1 MFLQLVRLIRLNFF
15 QTQELTRMDCRQT
28 VRYFICLCVLFT
40 STALVAKELRW
51 THFGMRPLAMGNA
64 YVAVADDYNALF
76 YNPAGL
82 ARLKEWDG
90 EFLNPAL
97 EIGKSTVDFI
107 NELLE
112 LPSGSFEQTSD
123 VLDLFQAQ
131 TGKIHHMAGYL
142 TPHLIFKHFGLGV
155 GLSLPFSLVA
165 HSNINIEFET
175 GPRLVAPISFAMN
188 FLEDRLS
195 IGGSLKLIAKGGIK
209 ANFTIQTISA
219 LTDPEDLEGFVEGG
233 SGVGADVGMLFTPIK
248 TMEPTFGLSI
258 TDVGGT
264 VYEKMDVGS
273 TSIGAPEAR
282 LPSVN
287 TGFSIKPIKTDRM
300 YVLAAVDAH
309 MINQPVHYSH
319 KLNMGLEWGYSEII
333 KVQTGLK
340 EGYLT
345 AGFQFDV
352 GLLNL
357 RFATYAVDHAPV
369 VGTHDDLA
377 ERRYTMQLKLL
388 I

>member
-1 MFLQLVRLIRLNFF
+1 MLI
-15 QTQELTRMDCRQT
+15 
-28 VRYFICLCVLFT
+28 T
-40 STALVAKELRW
+40 SSAIFAEELRW
-51 THFGMRPLAMGNA
+51 THFGLRPLAMGNA

-82 ARLKEWDG
+82 ARLEEWDG
-90 EFLNPAL
+90 EFVNPTL
-97 EIGKSTVDFI
+97 EIGQSTVDFI

-112 LPSGSFEQTSD
+112 LPNGSLEQTSD

-131 TGKIHHMAGYL
+131 TGKIHHMAAYF
-142 TPHLIFKHFGLGV
+142 TPHLIFKHFGLGI

-165 HSNINIEFET
+165 HSNINIEFKA
-175 GPRLVAPISFAMN
+175 GPRLIAPISFAMN

-195 IGGSLKLIAKGGIK
+195 VGASLKLLVRGGIDES
-209 ANFTIQTISA
+209 FTIQSISDFTSADA
-219 LTDPEDLEGFVEGG
+219 LEEIVEGG
-233 SGVGADVGMLFTPIK
+233 SGFGADVGMLFTPIK
-248 TMEPTFGLSI
+248 AMEPTFGLSI
-258 TDVGGT
+258 TDVGGSS
-264 VYEKMDVGS
+264 YEKFDVGS
-273 TSIGAPEAR
+273 ASTKAPESR

-287 TGFSIKPIKTDRM
+287 TGFSLKPIKTDRM
-300 YVLAAVDAH
+300 YVLAAIDAH
-309 MINQPVHYSH
+309 MINQPIHYSH
-319 KLNMGLEWGYSEII
+319 KLNMGLEWGFSKII

-345 AGFQFDV
+345 AGLQFDV

-357 RFATYAVDHAPV
+357 RFATYSVDHAPV
-369 VGTHDDLA
+369 VGTHDDLV

>member
-1 MFLQLVRLIRLNFF
+1 
-15 QTQELTRMDCRQT
+15 MDCRQT
-28 VRYFICLCVLFT
+28 VRYLICLSMLLI
-40 STALVAKELRW
+40 SSALVAKELRW
-51 THFGMRPLAMGNA
+51 THFGLRPLAMGNA

-82 ARLKEWDG
+82 ARLEEWDG
-90 EFLNPAL
+90 EFLNPTL

-112 LPSGSFEQTSD
+112 LPDGSLEQTSD
-123 VLDLFQAQ
+123 VLDLFQDQ
-131 TGKIHHMAGYL
+131 TGKIHHMAAYF
-142 TPHLIFKHFGLGV
+142 TPHLIFKHFGIGI

-165 HSNINIEFET
+165 HSNINIEFEA
-175 GPRLVAPISFAMN
+175 GLRMVAPISFAMN

-195 IGGSLKLIAKGGIK
+195 VGGSLKVLARGGID
-209 ANFTIQTISA
+209 ADFTIQTLSA
-219 LTDPEDLEGFVEGG
+219 LSDSGDDSDDSQSLEDFIEGG
-233 SGVGADVGMLFTPIK
+233 SGVGVDVGMLFTPIK

-258 TDVGGT
+258 TDLGGT
-264 VYEKMDVGS
+264 PFEKMDVGG
-273 TSIGAPEAR
+273 TAIGVPEAR

-300 YVLAAVDAH
+300 YVLAALDAH

-319 KLNMGLEWGYSEII
+319 KLNAGLEWGFSKII